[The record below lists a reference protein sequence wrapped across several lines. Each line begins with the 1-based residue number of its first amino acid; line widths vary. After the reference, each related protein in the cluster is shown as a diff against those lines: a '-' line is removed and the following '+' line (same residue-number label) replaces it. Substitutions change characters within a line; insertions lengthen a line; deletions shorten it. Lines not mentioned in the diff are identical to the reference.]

1 MRPLSH
7 MMEAR
12 QLLVR
17 EGLASGLSHDAAEQ
31 RAIEMLEL
39 DGSDSHGWE
48 RQWAELEAAWSG
60 EERLDAAQP
69 AAEIQRLVETDIQR
83 LVESGAIPDE
93 WVAPLSRRAAQ
104 FVKLLAERRGAAEA
118 RRRQWR
124 EATPE
129 GRKALAANII
139 QCRSRGWKA
148 REHFA
153 WLLRERAR
161 LIREEARRQAKKAKR
176 EAEGAA
182 REQLKSIA
190 ARWAET
196 HDSEDLRAVEA
207 VLSKAAKLQVRTSA
221 VKELVDA
228 ERRRRDSLRQR
239 GAAVRLQA
247 SLRRLQGAQRARGH
261 RRRRIEATLAAEVCV
276 A

>member
-1 MRPLSH
+1 MRMSRECGERGVRG
-7 MMEAR
+7 EAR
-12 QLLVR
+12 
-17 EGLASGLSHDAAEQ
+17 
-31 RAIEMLEL
+31 
-39 DGSDSHGWE
+39 
-48 RQWAELEAAWSG
+48 
-60 EERLDAAQP
+60 
-69 AAEIQRLVETDIQR
+69 
-83 LVESGAIPDE
+83 
-93 WVAPLSRRAAQ
+93 
-104 FVKLLAERRGAAEA
+104 
-118 RRRQWR
+118 
-124 EATPE
+124 
-129 GRKALAANII
+129 
-139 QCRSRGWKA
+139 
-148 REHFA
+148 
-153 WLLRERAR
+153 WL
-161 LIREEARRQAKKAKR
+161 
-176 EAEGAA
+176 EGAA

-196 HDSEDLRAVEA
+196 HESEDLRAVEA